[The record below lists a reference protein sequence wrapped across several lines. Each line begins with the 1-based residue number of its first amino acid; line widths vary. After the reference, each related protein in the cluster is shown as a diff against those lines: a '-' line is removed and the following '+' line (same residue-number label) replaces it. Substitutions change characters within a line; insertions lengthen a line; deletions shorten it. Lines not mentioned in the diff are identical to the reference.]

1 MIKTEEQT
9 LFVIDS
15 KDMPLA
21 TEGAMPIENAV
32 LAMAYVPVQK
42 FANLYSDSKGLQ
54 AGTMFADLD
63 KPFCGKGV
71 KS

>member
-1 MIKTEEQT
+1 MFFTDDRKA
-9 LFVIDS
+9 VV
-15 KDMPLA
+15 PA

-42 FANLYSDSKGLQ
+42 FCNLYSDNKGLQ
-54 AGTMFADLD
+54 AGTICADLD

-71 KS
+71 GRE